1 MRRRFFGIYGK
12 MFFYTMLILA
22 FVILVM
28 FTFFSDQIKSVVEA
42 TQQQQIRNLLQP
54 LITQTNGKSDE
65 EIASIAK
72 SFYEKNASFEFSFQA
87 EDGRVIYQTENFV
100 KLPQEIGIPPQENT
114 VIKGL
119 KSITNVSSEERLQ
132 FMTFTENG
140 MLLNVS
146 NMISG
151 TSIYNEVIKSTLIA
165 FALIFMVGIC
175 GAAFFA
181 WHIAKPIQKIAGATK
196 KMANLEPV
204 SAPFSSKDEIGEL
217 ASDVYKMYKK
227 LKTTIRQ
234 LECEIEREKE
244 MEENQRYFFSAAS
257 HELKT
262 PIAATSALLEGMLE
276 NVIDPSEYP
285 RYLRECLKMMS
296 KQSNLVSEILEIVS
310 LSNDTIP
317 EKKTQVNLNEYI
329 TNALLPYLAIA
340 EQNEQNIDVDIPK
353 SIFCVFDVNLL
364 GKAFS
369 NIVMNAIQNTPEKG
383 KIQIFAKQTPNNV
396 RLCVL
401 NNAVSIPNEMITKLF
416 EPFYR
421 ADEARNREQGRSGL
435 GLTIVKKTM
444 ELMKVPYAL
453 ENTNEGVLFRMDL
466 PS

>member
-1 MRRRFFGIYGK
+1 
-12 MFFYTMLILA
+12 MLILA
-22 FVILVM
+22 FVILVI
-28 FTFFSDQIKSVVEA
+28 FTFFSDQIKSVVVA

-100 KLPQEIGIPPQENT
+100 KLPQEVGIPPQENT

-119 KSITNVSSEERLQ
+119 KSIMNISSEKRLQ

-146 NMISG
+146 NMISD

-285 RYLRECLKMMS
+285 RYLRECLVMS

-310 LSNDTIP
+310 LSNDTIT
-317 EKKTQVNLNEYI
+317 EKKMQVNLNEYT
-329 TNALLPYLAIA
+329 TNVLLPYLAIA
-340 EQNEQNIDVDIPK
+340 ELNEQNIEVDIPK
-353 SIFCVFDVNLL
+353 SIFCVFDVNLF

-383 KIQIFAKQTPNNV
+383 NIQIFAKQTPNSKQRSV
-396 RLCVL
+396 MCVKQCCKH
-401 NNAVSIPNEMITKLF
+401 PE
-416 EPFYR
+416 
-421 ADEARNREQGRSGL
+421 
-435 GLTIVKKTM
+435 
-444 ELMKVPYAL
+444 
-453 ENTNEGVLFRMDL
+453 
-466 PS
+466 